1 MEFAFLHSRENIQ
14 SFEEAT
20 KSLLDNHKTFV
31 VVVVLL

>member
-20 KSLLDNHKTFV
+20 KSLLDKHKT
-31 VVVVLL
+31 L